1 MVGIKHSGK
10 RQRGISL
17 VGLILTLA
25 VLGFLGVLA
34 MKIVP
39 TYTEYRA
46 IQNAIIKA
54 KNAGS
59 TVREIQA
66 SFDAN
71 ADVGYITSINGKDLI
86 ISKENNEMEVSFAY
100 EKKIPLFGPASLLLE
115 YSGSTAKGGA
125 PAASADQ

>member
-1 MVGIKHSGK
+1 MVGIKQSGK

-17 VGLILTLA
+17 VGLIITLA

-54 KNAGS
+54 KSAGS

-86 ISKENNEMEVSFAY
+86 ISKENNETEVSFAY

-115 YSGSTAKGGA
+115 YAGTTAKGGV
-125 PAASADQ
+125 PAKADQ